1 MKQRVYF
8 LKRVALEVAFLFSVA
23 QVTPAQIPL
32 PPEPVVLTNAMQVRA
47 LNQAEAARHLPV
59 HLRGVVLGEAE
70 PGGDGFAMQD
80 DTSGIYLRGTPDM
93 VARLHPGDLIE
104 VTGTSDAGWFEPG
117 VLVNDLH
124 QLGRTNV
131 PQPLPVTFEQLL
143 SGRLDAQWVE
153 ISGIVRFCEPSPN
166 DPRKLRLE
174 LVTGGERIIVRPNVP
189 RTQEPLV
196 DAEVQL
202 RGVCYYLVNKNRQLV
217 SPMLAIP
224 HDIPI
229 IVKKPAPRD
238 PFSTPLQSPDS
249 LMQFAPEGSYGHRVH
264 VRGVVTRYQPGEYV
278 FIRDGEVGLRIQTS
292 QKGNINPGDEIDVL
306 GFPKRGEYSPML
318 EDAVF
323 KKSAAGTPPLPVRL
337 KLAADAF
344 DHDSDLVEL
353 EGAFVERQ
361 LLPWGCNYRFHT
373 EDGTPFQ
380 VLLRQDNG
388 QPISPDLLPG
398 SRVGIAGVCSVQR
411 AQSGLVSGLSRPAS
425 FQLLLRSPSDL
436 VLIKLPSWWTPRHII
451 WLLGAITGVL
461 LLTVA
466 GVMLVARL
474 RLKEQAVRR
483 AMAEAEF
490 SAILKERNR
499 LAGEVHDT
507 LAQGLGAISM
517 QLELVK
523 DRMKSGP
530 EMVMKHIEL
539 AHSLVRSSLTEVRN
553 AIWNMR
559 SQVLENGDLAAAME
573 HILKEITDDTDISG
587 RLQVTGRAR
596 RLPPVTENALL
607 RVGQEAIT
615 NARKHAKPG
624 CIGVQLEFEEQRVS
638 LRVKDDGIGFD
649 TEKPPANKTSFGLAG
664 MRQRAAALGGEL
676 SLHSSPEQGTELIL
690 TAPVS

>member
-1 MKQRVYF
+1 MKQRAYF
-8 LKRVALEVAFLFSVA
+8 LKRVVLGVAFLFSVA
-23 QVTPAQIPL
+23 QATPVQIQL
-32 PPEPVVLTNAMQVRA
+32 PPEPAVLTNAMQVRV
-47 LNQAEAARHLPV
+47 LNQTEAARHLPV

-80 DTSGIYLRGTPDM
+80 DTSGIYMRSSPDR
-93 VARLHPGDLIE
+93 VAQLHPGDLIE

-117 VLVNDLH
+117 VLATDLR

-131 PQPLPVTFEQLL
+131 PKPLPVTFEQLL
-143 SGRLDAQWVE
+143 DGHLDAQWVE

-174 LVTGGERIIVRPNVP
+174 LVTGGERIVVRPNVP

-217 SPMLAIP
+217 SPMLAVP
-224 HDIPI
+224 RDIPI

-238 PFSTPLQSPDS
+238 PYSTPLQSPDS

-278 FIRDGEVGLRIQTS
+278 FIRDGEVGLRVQTS
-292 QKGNINPGDEIDVL
+292 QRADLNPGDEIEVL

-323 KKSAAGTPPLPVRL
+323 QKGAAGTPPLPVRL
-337 KLAADAF
+337 KEAADAF

-353 EGAFVERQ
+353 EGTFDERRF
-361 LLPWGCNYRFHT
+361 LPWGCTYRFHT
-373 EDGTPFQ
+373 KDGTPFQ
-380 VLLRQDNG
+380 AMLRQDNG
-388 QPISPDLLPG
+388 QPIPLDLLPG
-398 SRVGIAGVCSVQR
+398 SQIGIVGVCSVER
-411 AQSGLVSGLSRPAS
+411 AYTGLVSGLSHPGS
-425 FQLLLRSPSDL
+425 FQLLLRSPADL
-436 VLIKLPSWWTPRHII
+436 VLIELPSWWTPWHIM

-461 LLTVA
+461 LLAVA
-466 GVMLVARL
+466 GIMLVARM

-539 AHSLVRSSLTEVRN
+539 AHSLVRNSLTEVRN
-553 AIWNMR
+553 AIWNRR
-559 SQVLENGDLAAAME
+559 SQVLENGDLATALE
-573 HILKEITDDTDISG
+573 HILKETTDDTGISR

-615 NARKHAKPG
+615 NAMKHAKPG
-624 CIGVQLEFEEQRVS
+624 RIEVQLEFEEQRVS

-649 TEKPPANKTSFGLAG
+649 AGKPPANKTSFGLAG

-676 SLHSSPEQGTELIL
+676 SLHSSHGQGTELKL
-690 TAPVS
+690 TVPVS

>member
-1 MKQRVYF
+1 MKQRAYF
-8 LKRVALEVAFLFSVA
+8 LKRVALGVAFLFLA
-23 QVTPAQIPL
+23 IQATPAQTPL
-32 PPEPVVLTNAMQVRA
+32 PPEPAVLTNAMQVRT
-47 LNQAEAARHLPV
+47 LNQAEAVRHLPV

-80 DTSGIYLRGTPDM
+80 DTSGIYLRSTPDM

-104 VTGTSDAGWFEPG
+104 VTGNSDTGWFEPG
-117 VLVNDLH
+117 VLVNDLR

-143 SGRLDAQWVE
+143 DGHLDAQWVE

-166 DPRKLRLE
+166 DRRKLRLE
-174 LVTGGERIIVRPNVP
+174 LVTGGERLVIRPNVP
-189 RTQEPLV
+189 RTEEPLV

-202 RGVCYYLVNKNRQLV
+202 RGVCYYLFNKNRQLV

-238 PFSTPLQSPDS
+238 PFSTPLQSPNS

-278 FIRDGEVGLRIQTS
+278 FIRDGEVGLRIQTG
-292 QKGNINPGDEIDVL
+292 QKADLKLGDEIDVL

-323 KKSAAGTPPLPVRL
+323 QKCAAGTPPLPVRL

-353 EGAFVERQ
+353 EGTFDERRF
-361 LLPWGCNYRFHT
+361 LPWGCTYGFHT
-373 EDGTPFQ
+373 KDGMTFQ
-380 VLLRQDNG
+380 ALLRQTNG

-398 SRVGIAGVCSVQR
+398 SQIGIVGVCSVER
-411 AQSGLVSGLSRPAS
+411 AYTGMVSGLSRPVS
-425 FQLLLRSPSDL
+425 FQLLLRSPGDL
-436 VLIKLPSWWTPRHII
+436 VLIELPSWWTSRHIV

-461 LLTVA
+461 LLAVA
-466 GVMLVARL
+466 GIMLVARM

-523 DRMKSGP
+523 DRTKSGP
-530 EMVMKHIEL
+530 ETVMKHIEL
-539 AHSLVRSSLTEVRN
+539 AHSLVRNSLTEVRN
-553 AIWNMR
+553 AIWNRR
-559 SQVLENGDLAAAME
+559 SQVLEKGDLAAALE
-573 HILKEITDDTDISG
+573 HILKETTDDTGVSG
-587 RLQVTGRAR
+587 HLQVTGRAR

-615 NARKHAKPG
+615 NAMKHAKPG
-624 CIGVQLEFEEQRVS
+624 CIEVQLEFEEQRVS
-638 LRVKDDGIGFD
+638 LRVKDDGKGFD
-649 TEKPPANKTSFGLAG
+649 AEKPPANKTSFGLAG
-664 MRQRAAALGGEL
+664 IRQRVAALGGEL
-676 SLHSSPEQGTELIL
+676 SLRSNHGQGTELKL
-690 TAPVS
+690 TVPVS